1 MSTPMLKLTGISKRF
16 GKTDAL
22 VDIEMVVPRGTLTV
36 VLGPAGAGKTTMLR
50 TIAGL
55 ETPQSGRIEIDG
67 WDMTHVEPRARDLA
81 MIFDNL
87 ALYPNRTGRE
97 NIAFPLKV
105 AKTPQAEIKVKVDQ
119 MADLL
124 RIHHILDRLPKTMSG
139 GERQRI
145 ALGRALIRDPHL
157 YLLDEPLSSLDAML
171 RLELRAELKRLQAER
186 NYTFLMA
193 TPDFSEALAVADQVV
208 LLREGRIRQVGPPQ
222 EIYLDPVDR
231 EAAAFVGAPKINLL
245 PAQVERREDGLYLNL
260 GAVSVPCVAG
270 LPFAEV
276 VGDERFELGIR
287 PEDLTVCAPS
297 EGALTGTVTD
307 YEPQGLKSALTV
319 SAGGLSLRTV
329 VGPEDGVSARIGD
342 EVGLVLHASHFLAFD
357 LDTGLRLKSFDDGSG
372 RDQARDPQSPFP
384 QHEGEPAQ

>member
-1 MSTPMLKLTGISKRF
+1 MSAPLLKVTGITKRF
-16 GKTDAL
+16 GSTEAL
-22 VDIEMVVPRGTLTV
+22 VDVDLAVPRGTLTA

-97 NIAFPLKV
+97 NIAFPLRV
-105 AKTPQAEIKVKVDQ
+105 AKMPQSEIDAKVDR
-119 MADLL
+119 MAELL
-124 RIHHILDRLPKTMSG
+124 RIRHILDRLPKTMSG

-171 RLELRAELKRLQAER
+171 RLELRSELKRLQAEN

-208 LLREGRIRQVGPPQ
+208 LLREGHVRQVGPPQ
-222 EIYLDPVDR
+222 QIYLDPVDR

-245 PAQVERREDGLYLNL
+245 PARIVRKSAMHLDL
-260 GAVSVPCVAG
+260 GSVSVPCGEG
-270 LPFAEV
+270 LPFQDA
-276 VGDERFELGIR
+276 VGKDRFELGIR
-287 PEDLTVCAPS
+287 PEDLKVCSPS
-297 EGALTGTVTD
+297 EGAIVGTITD
-307 YEPQGLKSALTV
+307 YEPQGLKSALTI
-319 SAGGLSLRTV
+319 SAGGLPLRTV
-329 VGPEDGVSARIGD
+329 VGPEDGISARIGD
-342 EVGLVLHASHFLAFD
+342 EVGLVFHSDNFLAFD
-357 LDTGLRLKSFDDGSG
+357 LDTGMRLKTF
-372 RDQARDPQSPFP
+372 
-384 QHEGEPAQ
+384 EGVKSN